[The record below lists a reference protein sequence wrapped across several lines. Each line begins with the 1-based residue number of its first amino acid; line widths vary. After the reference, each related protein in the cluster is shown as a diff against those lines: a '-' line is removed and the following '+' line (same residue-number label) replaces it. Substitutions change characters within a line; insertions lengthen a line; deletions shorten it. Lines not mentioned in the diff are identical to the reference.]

1 MAEAAGQLGK
11 MVELPNPCQ
20 PNPGSRP
27 DGQPCR
33 LRGSRKGGSHATRAG
48 RILPIV
54 EVVSGQ
60 HGAVGGVEV
69 QSPYAVGVQKVH
81 KTGRGRSG
89 GCV

>member
-1 MAEAAGQLGK
+1 MG
-11 MVELPNPCQ
+11 NPVGCVVRAKVAVM
-20 PNPGSRP
+20 PR
-27 DGQPCR
+27 
-33 LRGSRKGGSHATRAG
+33 ARAG